1 MKGEVVMSQ
10 NITNSPAQGVAG
22 LQKKR
27 MSMWAVAFIIY
38 CMTAA
43 GAFGIE
49 AMIPACGPGMTILI
63 LAALPIVW
71 VIPICLAVSELS
83 AFMPEE
89 SGMYVWTKEA
99 FGECWGFCMGWWGS
113 LSVYLGMASYVVL
126 VVGYVEKFISL
137 SPTAAMCVKVGMV
150 LIFTIVNL
158 LGIKEVGIISTIFS
172 IVILAAFAMITVVG
186 VANWNYNPVTPF
198 IPEGAGI
205 LDSVGTGICIG
216 IWMYC
221 GYAVI
226 SNMAG
231 EIENPKVIPKAFKVI
246 IPIIALSYILPT
258 LAGLASV
265 GNWQMWGIDTGKG
278 GYDYASV
285 LTVNLGQGWGIIF
298 LICAIIAQCAIFNSY
313 ITAGSRSFF
322 VLGDD
327 RLCPHFMTKLS
338 KNRKIPYW
346 PILILAAITMLLMN
360 LDFSMLLTVIAPLG
374 LICYVVL
381 SFVFIK
387 MRKKYPVESRGDVYY
402 AKGGKAI
409 EAYIVICP
417 ILVGILA
424 LFVNGTEY
432 FLIGFISI
440 ISGVVFYVIFKLI
453 YGGMAKVDPEKY
465 PLNNK
470 TKLAK
475 GDTVRIGIFLML
487 FGILLCAGGFFL
499 SWYEGDWGPA
509 YYEAMYGTGFMSDF
523 TLMVN
528 VSKIG
533 GAVMLAVGGIL
544 YLIGKKKDPVIE

>member
-1 MKGEVVMSQ
+1 
-10 NITNSPAQGVAG
+10 
-22 LQKKR
+22 
-27 MSMWAVAFIIY
+27 
-38 CMTAA
+38 
-43 GAFGIE
+43 
-49 AMIPACGPGMTILI
+49 
-63 LAALPIVW
+63 
-71 VIPICLAVSELS
+71 
-83 AFMPEE
+83 
-89 SGMYVWTKEA
+89 
-99 FGECWGFCMGWWGS
+99 
-113 LSVYLGMASYVVL
+113 
-126 VVGYVEKFISL
+126 
-137 SPTAAMCVKVGMV
+137 
-150 LIFTIVNL
+150 
-158 LGIKEVGIISTIFS
+158 
-172 IVILAAFAMITVVG
+172 
-186 VANWNYNPVTPF
+186 
-198 IPEGAGI
+198 
-205 LDSVGTGICIG
+205 
-216 IWMYC
+216 
-221 GYAVI
+221 
-226 SNMAG
+226 MAG

-360 LDFSMLLTVIAPLG
+360 LDFSMLLTIIAPLG

-470 TKLAK
+470 TRLAK
-475 GDTVRIGIFLML
+475 GDTVRIGTFLML